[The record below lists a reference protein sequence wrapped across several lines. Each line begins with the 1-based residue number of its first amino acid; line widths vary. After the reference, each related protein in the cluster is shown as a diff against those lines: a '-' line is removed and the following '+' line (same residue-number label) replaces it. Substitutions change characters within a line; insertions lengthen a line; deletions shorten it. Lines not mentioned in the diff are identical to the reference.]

1 MPDAREEE
9 LRRLSRWLAFSER
22 VDCLIESSEAS
33 ATVAP
38 PAPMVASAPVLR
50 TRNARARLA
59 AGLAR
64 AAVALHGE
72 AAAGAVLTDG

>member
-22 VDCLIESSEAS
+22 VDRLIESSEAS
-33 ATVAP
+33 VTVAP
-38 PAPMVASAPVLR
+38 RTPVLAFAPALR
-50 TRNARARLA
+50 SRGARARLA

-64 AAVALHGE
+64 AAVALHRE